1 VVADLNTVWSAP
13 AEPPRRNG
21 HGRAAGLVRG
31 AAQPDGDWALVGE
44 LSDLVGDRLT
54 QVIKTRE
61 EAGQQ
66 LSEAAKRQLGK
77 KLIEEEL
84 RKMIR
89 DRSELGQSIPAP
101 GEEDWLRRSIY
112 AVQFGLGRL
121 EALVADP
128 DIENIIINGH
138 DRVQLRYADGRLV
151 DGPEVADSEEELL
164 ALVNRIGT
172 RLGSAERALTPAN
185 PKFRM
190 SLPDGSRLSAVSFV
204 TPRTQVAIRRHRT
217 AAANLADM
225 AEMGMISSSLRAF
238 LGALVRCR
246 KSTLVVGAPN
256 AGKTSLL
263 RAMLHECAPSERIAI
278 IESENE
284 LNLHADG
291 VRHPWILPL
300 EARPG
305 STERHGA
312 GEVTLSDLVKVA
324 LGQTASRL
332 VVGEALGGELIQL
345 LNALMT
351 GGSGMGT
358 MHAESARDAFT
369 RMTVMCQPMPAEAA
383 YRLAAVAVQYVVVVE
398 LVDETAIGGRMHRYV
413 REVARVAGVGVGGL
427 PDLDYVYQAGED
439 GRAVPLG
446 KATDLLTLRRA
457 GFDPAWL
464 DPSNGGWKQPLD
476 LVVRG

>member
-1 VVADLNTVWSAP
+1 MAADLNTVWAAP
-13 AEPPRRNG
+13 PDPPRPNG
-21 HGRAAGLVRG
+21 HRPAAIRAAT
-31 AAQPDGDWALVGE
+31 APPDGDWALVRE
-44 LSDLVGDRLT
+44 LSGRVGDRLT
-54 QVIKTRE
+54 AIIKIRD
-61 EAGQQ
+61 EAGQT
-66 LSEAAKRQLGK
+66 LTEDARRQLGR

-84 RKMIR
+84 RDLIR
-89 DRSELGQSIPAP
+89 AQAELGESTPTPEA
-101 GEEDWLRRSIY
+101 EDWLRRSVF

-121 EALVADP
+121 EALVALEDV
-128 DIENIIINGH
+128 ENIVINGH

-151 DGPEVADSEEELL
+151 DGPPVADSEEELL

-185 PKFRM
+185 PRFRM

-217 AAANLADM
+217 AKADLADM
-225 AEMGMISSSLRAF
+225 AGMGMISPSLRAF
-238 LGALVRCR
+238 LGALVRSR

-284 LNLHADG
+284 LNLHADAA
-291 VRHPWILPL
+291 RHPWILPL

-305 STERHGA
+305 SSERLGA
-312 GEVTLSDLVKVA
+312 GAVTLSDLVKVA

-332 VVGEALGGELIQL
+332 VVGEALGEELIQL

-398 LVDETAIGGRMHRYV
+398 LIDETAIGGRMHRYV

-427 PDLDYVYQAGED
+427 PDLDYVYQPGED
-439 GRAVPLG
+439 GRAMPLG
-446 KATDLLTLRRA
+446 RATDVLTLRRA
-457 GFDPAWL
+457 GFDPGWL
-464 DPSNGGWKQPLD
+464 VPSNGGWEQPLD
-476 LVVRG
+476 LMIRA

>member
-1 VVADLNTVWSAP
+1 MAADLNTVWALP
-13 AEPPRRNG
+13 PEPPRHNG
-21 HGRAAGLVRG
+21 HSPPAVPVPGSAW
-31 AAQPDGDWALVGE
+31 PDGDWALVGA

-54 QVIKTRE
+54 LAIKTRE
-61 EAGQQ
+61 QAGQQ
-66 LSEAAKRQLGK
+66 LSEDAKRQLGK

-84 RKMIR
+84 RSMIR
-89 DRSELGQSIPAP
+89 DRSEV
-101 GEEDWLRRSIY
+101 GEPTPTPWEEEWLRRSIY

-151 DGPEVADSEEELL
+151 DGPAVADSEEELL

-190 SLPDGSRLSAVSFV
+190 ALPDGSRLSAVSFV

-217 AAANLADM
+217 AAASLADM
-225 AEMGMISSSLRAF
+225 ADMGMVSPSLQAF
-238 LGALVRCR
+238 LSALVRSR
-246 KSTLVVGAPN
+246 KSILVVGPPN

-305 STERHGA
+305 SAERHGA

-332 VVGEALGGELIQL
+332 VVGEALGEELIQL

-413 REVARVAGVGVGGL
+413 REVARVAGIGVNGL
-427 PDLDYVYQAGED
+427 PDLDYVYQPGGD
-439 GRAVPLG
+439 GRAMPLG
-446 KATDLLTLRRA
+446 KATDVLTLRRA
-457 GFDPAWL
+457 GFDANWL
-464 DPSNGGWKQPLD
+464 DPCNGGWEQPLD
-476 LVVRG
+476 LEIRA